1 MHMGSKGM
9 DTEFLGSSSG
19 NLAGKGSQ
27 KLGPWQEGDVEVKE
41 GQVYKDRGGR
51 EVKHVCRLVGMVH
64 QRWAW
69 GVPLQRR
76 QLDD

>member
-27 KLGPWQEGDVEVKE
+27 KLGPWKEGDARSRKCKFIKTEEEEK
-41 GQVYKDRGGR
+41 
-51 EVKHVCRLVGMVH
+51 
-64 QRWAW
+64 
-69 GVPLQRR
+69 
-76 QLDD
+76 